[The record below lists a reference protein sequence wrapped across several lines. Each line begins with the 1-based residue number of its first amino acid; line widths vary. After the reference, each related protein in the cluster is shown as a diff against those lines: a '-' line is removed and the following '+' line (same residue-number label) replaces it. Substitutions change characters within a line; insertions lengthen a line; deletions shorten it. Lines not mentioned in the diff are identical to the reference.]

1 MLQQRYSGKGIAF
14 VYVAMEKGGTKEWQN
29 FIEGKGPLAQT
40 ILGGKPFPGVHL
52 IAQSDASR
60 RVVEPFM
67 AYSIPAY
74 MLLDEEGRI
83 VKPRVEIDEELMEI
97 IDSLLAKGK
106 Q

>member
-1 MLQQRYSGKGIAF
+1 
-14 VYVAMEKGGTKEWQN
+14 
-29 FIEGKGPLAQT
+29 
-40 ILGGKPFPGVHL
+40 
-52 IAQSDASR
+52 
-60 RVVEPFM
+60 M